1 MSVTLKEI
9 AYYAG
14 VDVSVVSRVLN
25 NKADQYRISRRCQ
38 EKVKKIALELGY
50 IPNAYAVG
58 VKTGQ
63 FNCVALL
70 HGDFT
75 NKSYLPEKLLCEIHL
90 NLEKQGK
97 HLLLARVPKET
108 VKEQELPM
116 IFRSLMAEG
125 LIVNFFQDM
134 PPKVRKAIH
143 DTQMPKIW
151 LNDKLEYDAVYPD
164 SFAAAKRATEYLI
177 GLGHRKICYC
187 DIYSYNQKP
196 NAHYSAADRRGG
208 YQQAM
213 QEAGLA
219 PYDITPSAEL
229 KLEESID
236 KQTEFFYSV
245 LKKPERPT
253 AMLFY
258 WGYSIP
264 AIFAVAA
271 RLNLQIPRDLS
282 VITFAGETDQR
293 VGLCSTAII
302 EPETDMAREAVAM
315 LRKKIKHKDTPLPSK
330 RLDYHFLDM
339 KTCAKP
345 NESTLEKSL

>member
-25 NKADQYRISRRCQ
+25 NKADQYRISPKCQ
-38 EKVKKIALELGY
+38 EKVRKIALELGY

-58 VKTGQ
+58 VKTGE

-75 NKSYLPEKLLCEIHL
+75 NKSYLPEKLVSEIHL

-97 HLLLARVPKET
+97 HLLLARIPKDT
-108 VKEQELPM
+108 VKNQELPM

-134 PPKVRKAIH
+134 PSKVREAIKN
-143 DTQMPKIW
+143 TPMPTVW
-151 LNDKLEYDAVYPD
+151 LNDKLEYNAVYPD
-164 SFAAAKRATEYLI
+164 SFSAAKRATEYLI
-177 GLGHRKICYC
+177 GLGHKKICYC
-187 DIYSYNQKP
+187 DIYSYNRRP

-208 YQQAM
+208 YMEAM
-213 QEAGLA
+213 KEAGLEII
-219 PYDITPSAEL
+219 DITPSPDLKAEY
-229 KLEESID
+229 SID
-236 KQTEFFYSV
+236 KQVILFHSV
-245 LKKPERPT
+245 LNRPDRPT

-258 WGYSIP
+258 WGYSVP
-264 AIFAVAA
+264 AVFSAAA

-293 VGLCSTAII
+293 IGLFATAMI
-302 EPETDMAREAVAM
+302 EPETNMAREAVNM
-315 LRKKIKHKDTPLPSK
+315 LRKKIKTKMEIIPSK
-330 RLDYHFLDM
+330 RLDYLFLDM
-339 KTCAKP
+339 KTCAPITGK
-345 NESTLEKSL
+345 

>member
-9 AYYAG
+9 AYSAG

-58 VKTGQ
+58 VKTGR

-97 HLLLARVPKET
+97 HLLLARIPKES
-108 VKEQELPM
+108 VKGQQLPM

-125 LIVNFFQDM
+125 LIVNFYQDM
-134 PPKVRKAIH
+134 PAKIRQALVQ
-143 DTQMPKIW
+143 TQIPKIW
-151 LNDKLEYDAVYPD
+151 LNDKLEFDSVYPD
-164 SFAAAKRATEYLI
+164 SFSAAKRAAEYLI
-177 GLGHRKICYC
+177 RLGHRKICYC
-187 DIYSYNQKP
+187 DIYSHNQKP
-196 NAHYSAADRRGG
+196 NAHYSVADRRNG
-208 YQQAM
+208 YREAM
-213 QEAGLA
+213 QEAGLS
-219 PYDITPSAEL
+219 PYDISPPAEL
-229 KLEESID
+229 KLEASID
-236 KQTEFFYSV
+236 KQADFFYSI
-245 LKKPERPT
+245 LKAPERPT

-264 AIFAVAA
+264 AIFSAAA

-302 EPETDMAREAVAM
+302 EPETSMAREAVAM
-315 LRKKIKHKDTPLPSK
+315 LRKKMKNKDIPIPSR
-330 RLDYHFLDM
+330 RLDYHILDM

-345 NESTLEKSL
+345 AE